1 VYNNLGVIRFY
12 QGHYDDAVP
21 AFEKTVELQ
30 ANYFDSWGNLGD
42 AYRWSSGKKEKAKQ
56 AYQHAIQ
63 LVREEI
69 IKHPDQMDLRTNL
82 AMYLAKSGEKESALR
97 ELKPVEQ
104 AHAKNPS
111 ILYTSA
117 MVYELCGN
125 RDKALDLLLAAVK
138 TGQSLADAKNEPEF
152 VSLRAD
158 PRYHLTI
165 LAASAVRAK
174 R

>member
-1 VYNNLGVIRFY
+1 M
-12 QGHYDDAVP
+12 
-21 AFEKTVELQ
+21 ELQ

-104 AHAKNPS
+104 AHAKN
-111 ILYTSA
+111 
-117 MVYELCGN
+117 CGN